1 MTTLGDA
8 VKKVLERS
16 GIELA
21 QDRVEKVLLDADV
34 SSRAS
39 RGVPSRLRVRRL
51 RVTGTKC
58 YSETPGV
65 EAPAAD
71 MKTAPIALDWAPTAS
86 TVSVARRTCAASR
99 PCCS

>member
-8 VKKVLERS
+8 VKKVLETR

-51 RVTGTKC
+51 RVTGTKY
-58 YSETPGV
+58 YSETPG
-65 EAPAAD
+65 
-71 MKTAPIALDWAPTAS
+71 
-86 TVSVARRTCAASR
+86 RRGAGCRHEDCRHCLGLGAGR
-99 PCCS
+99 RRQRCR